1 MQPTRR
7 RFIEDPARKLL
18 DIGVL
23 GYLLPLIISRNGL
36 IVLTWIMLVTSAHLS
51 TSCQHKVTSNILS
64 ACFCAGDEIM
74 DGKGIKAIVIV
85 INAKLHK
92 IACDMVRFLICL
104 SFGLIWN

>member
-1 MQPTRR
+1 NT
-7 RFIEDPARKLL
+7 
-18 DIGVL
+18 
-23 GYLLPLIISRNGL
+23 
-36 IVLTWIMLVTSAHLS
+36 LT
-51 TSCQHKVTSNILS
+51 

-74 DGKGIKAIVIV
+74 DGKGIKAIAIV

>member
-74 DGKGIKAIVIV
+74 DGKGIKAIAIV
-85 INAKLHK
+85 ISAKLHK
-92 IACDMVRFLICL
+92 IACDMVSFFICL

>member
-1 MQPTRR
+1 M
-7 RFIEDPARKLL
+7 DN
-18 DIGVL
+18 V
-23 GYLLPLIISRNGL
+23 GYFG
-36 IVLTWIMLVTSAHLS
+36 TSF
-51 TSCQHKVTSNILS
+51 NILS

-74 DGKGIKAIVIV
+74 DGKGIKAIAIV